1 MEPKLEINE
10 AVLINYRKNGVI
22 CRIVEEKPRHKRI
35 SQGMEIGIVFHKMRN
50 INKVLFYSATG
61 STYHNSCVASEIK
74 NHVVPVNPSDAQ
86 LISYVVGEE
95 VLFD

>member
-1 MEPKLEINE
+1 METKLEVNE
-10 AVLINYRKNGVI
+10 AALMNYWKQGVI
-22 CRIVEEKPRHKRI
+22 CKIVEEKPRHKRI
-35 SQGMEIGIVFHKMRN
+35 KPGMEIGIVFQKMRN
-50 INKVLFYSATG
+50 ISKIQFYAATG
-61 STYHNSCVASEIK
+61 ATYHNSCVASEIK